1 MSRSRRVVV
10 PALTA
15 AAGLVLAGIATGLAA
30 GPADAHHGKTGK
42 TFTVQ
47 SGTTLSGYDAA
58 TTKNGTTYVAW
69 IGDKTSTPGLRSLHL
84 CVLKTS
90 SRSCVGGVQ
99 TTSALGESSA
109 ANVKVVVTGGKVEL
123 VWIAQLA
130 SNSGEFSGVFGTN
143 TLSHKKLGTS
153 VAVPGAPSLGTLTS
167 AIAHKG
173 GGVSIAALGESG
185 TLDKRAY
192 YYPTVS
198 ATPKTFKRPYFVGN
212 AQLADNGK
220 RTVLTT
226 SQYGSLSGK
235 VAVASKPSKG
245 SKWTGFKNVKG
256 SYTRG
261 NIEQVITAGKK
272 IRMVGVSAKAI
283 YTPDSWT
290 FKGKS
295 FGKPKA
301 SGDHNDISSIDLTTD
316 GSGRLAS
323 VDSES
328 GGLMVSN
335 FGKGSSTARF
345 LFKIKQT
352 QAGGPAQITTRAN
365 GHGFLIWG
373 IEKQGVSGQVLK
385 AQAIKLPKPP
395 KKHRHH
401 HHHHRNARIGT
412 AGLAFESRGRS

>member
-1 MSRSRRVVV
+1 MPRSTRVLA

-15 AAGLVLAGIATGLAA
+15 VAGLVLAGAATGLVA
-30 GPADAHHGKTGK
+30 GPANAHHGKTGK

-69 IGDKTSTPGLRSLHL
+69 IGDKASTPGLRNLHL
-84 CVLKTS
+84 CVLKS
-90 SRSCVGGVQ
+90 SSKSCVGGMQ
-99 TTSALGESSA
+99 TADALGSSSA
-109 ANVKVVVTGGKVEL
+109 SNVKVVVTGGRVEL
-123 VWIAQLA
+123 VWIAQVDPD
-130 SNSGEFSGVFGTN
+130 SGEFSGVFGTN
-143 TLSHKKLGTS
+143 TVSHNKLGTS
-153 VAVPGAPSLGTLTS
+153 VSVPGAPTLGSLTS

-173 GGVSIAALGESG
+173 GGVSVAAVGEVS

-192 YYPTVS
+192 YYSTVS

-226 SQYGSLSGK
+226 SQAGSLSGK
-235 VAVASKPSKG
+235 VAVASKSSHG
-245 SKWTGFKNVKG
+245 SRWTGFKNVAG

-261 NIEQVITAGKK
+261 NIEQLVTAGRS

-290 FKGKS
+290 WKGKS

-301 SGDHNDISSIDLTTD
+301 SGDHNDISTVDLTTD
-316 GSGRLAS
+316 SSGRLAS
-323 VDSES
+323 VDSET

-335 FGKGSSTARF
+335 FGKGSSAARY
-345 LFKIKQT
+345 LIKVKQT
-352 QAGGPAQITTRAN
+352 LAGPPAQNTTRAN
-365 GHGFLIWG
+365 GRGFLIWA
-373 IEKQGVSGQVLK
+373 IDKSGVTGQVLK
-385 AQAIKLPKPP
+385 AQAIKLPMPP
-395 KKHRHH
+395 HHRHH
-401 HHHHRNARIGT
+401 HHHRADQ
-412 AGLAFESRGRS
+412 AGATRRTVQTRGRP